1 MERHVFSA
9 DDNRCQQSC
18 KSHDHLSCSPNQS
31 QDGYFRLYWPCLSFK
46 LGQFSYRFVVRIYR
60 GTLVLLCDVSFIS
73 VVEPQFLLY
82 VEPKLQH
89 FLVADFILYICM
101 PGVFH
106 VTERD
111 KSAAS
116 WWCDS
121 VAVVFILLWKLKFLA
136 YLLSVTK
143 RFVMCIISY
152 ANVVYFICNYCSWL
166 TLRRLMSYIYGAPIL
181 DVSRSHTTTQH
192 SR

>member
-1 MERHVFSA
+1 
-9 DDNRCQQSC
+9 
-18 KSHDHLSCSPNQS
+18 
-31 QDGYFRLYWPCLSFK
+31 
-46 LGQFSYRFVVRIYR
+46 VRIYR

-116 WWCDS
+116 
-121 VAVVFILLWKLKFLA
+121 
-136 YLLSVTK
+136 
-143 RFVMCIISY
+143 
-152 ANVVYFICNYCSWL
+152 
-166 TLRRLMSYIYGAPIL
+166 
-181 DVSRSHTTTQH
+181 
-192 SR
+192 